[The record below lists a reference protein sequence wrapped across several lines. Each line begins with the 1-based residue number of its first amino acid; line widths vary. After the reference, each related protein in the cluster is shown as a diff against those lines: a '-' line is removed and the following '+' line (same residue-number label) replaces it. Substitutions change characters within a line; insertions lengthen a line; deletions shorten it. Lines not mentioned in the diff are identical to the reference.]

1 MPTATVNGVRLFY
14 TLTGD
19 GAPLAL
25 VHGSWGESVAWDQVL
40 PACAQRFRVLTYD
53 RRGHSRSERPPTQG
67 SAEEDTADLAALI
80 AHLDLGPTHIVGN
93 SFGASVAL
101 RLAVQH
107 PELVRS
113 VAAHEPPLLG
123 LLVDDPDHGPAVR
136 EVFGRVGAVVE
147 RLEAGDTEGG
157 CRLFIETVGVGPG
170 AWEHTPAEVRQVMV
184 ANAPTFLDE
193 TRDPEALTID
203 LNALAAVACPVLLT
217 HGDQSLPFYALIV
230 SRLAEAL
237 PRAQLRVI
245 AGAGHLPHR
254 SHPAEYV
261 AVITAFIAAG
271 NGAGP
276 E

>member
-14 TLTGD
+14 NLTGD

-25 VHGSWGESVAWDQVL
+25 VHGSWGECVAWDQVL
-40 PACAQRFRVLTYD
+40 PSLAQRFRVLTYD
-53 RRGHSRSERPPTQG
+53 RRGHSQSERPSTQG
-67 SAEEDTADLAALI
+67 SAEEDAADLAALI
-80 AHLDLGPTHIVGN
+80 EHLGLGPTHVVSN
-93 SFGASVAL
+93 SFGGIVAL
-101 RLAVQH
+101 RLAARH

-123 LLVDDPDHGPAVR
+123 LLVDDPDHGPAVG
-136 EVFGRVGAVVE
+136 EVFRRVGAVVE

-157 CRLFIETVGVGPG
+157 CRLFMESVGVGPG
-170 AWEHTPAEVRQVMV
+170 AWDQTPAEVRQAMV

-203 LNALAAVACPVLLT
+203 LTAVAAIACPVLLT
-217 HGDQSLPFYALIV
+217 RGDQSLPFYALIA
-230 SRLAEAL
+230 SRLAEVL
-237 PRAQLRVI
+237 PHAQLRVI

-261 AVITAFIAAG
+261 AAITAFIAADDF
-271 NGAGP
+271 AGP
-276 E
+276 G